1 MHNMPNQ
8 HRHTQK
14 LRLITPGAMLLIFVW
29 SLITANLTHAQSL
42 PGDNPHLFVN
52 IDVNLRS
59 GPRMTDAV
67 VGRAVA
73 GDEYLVLDWTP
84 ECAWLQIATADDP
97 QRVAIGW
104 ITGHPAYVVLSV
116 ACAELDTPPAPAV
129 FPTPTVVST
138 AAVVAT
144 TQLTVIVQ
152 IDGVAIRS
160 GPGAHHPVLHTVNA
174 DVQLQADGQI
184 DGCKW
189 LHINDAEGQ
198 GGWISG
204 NFAYSQL
211 MGECAELPSL
221 APPTPTPIP
230 LPRVSVVLDDVNIR
244 ADTSTRARVLRTAA
258 RDETFVVSGQSN
270 DCAWLRIEIDGGAV
284 GWISGNPAYTLLD
297 QPCTAL
303 AVVAAT
309 PTPRPT
315 ATDAARRQ
323 GCATVTNYL
332 GFSVRIDIVRNDGW
346 QTNFTLAPNA
356 SRAYCVDAGVY
367 TATLS
372 APSRSDRF
380 SVPLF
385 VNGGENYNI
394 PLRMP

>member
-1 MHNMPNQ
+1 MPNQ

-14 LRLITPGAMLLIFVW
+14 LRLIIPNALLLIFVW
-29 SLITANLTHAQSL
+29 SLITANLIHAQSL
-42 PGDNPHLFVN
+42 PVDIPHLSVN
-52 IDVNLRS
+52 VDVNLRA
-59 GPRMTDAV
+59 GPGMADAL

-73 GDEYLVLDWTP
+73 GDEYVVLDWTP
-84 ECAWLQIATADDP
+84 ECTWLQIAAADDP
-97 QRVAIGW
+97 LRAAIGW
-104 ITGHPAYVVLSV
+104 ITGHPAYVALSV
-116 ACAELDTPPAPAV
+116 ACAELGAPPTKAV

-138 AAVVAT
+138 TTVVAT
-144 TQLTVIVQ
+144 AQVAVIVQ

-160 GPGAHHPVLHTVNA
+160 GPGAYHPVLRTVDA
-174 DVQLQADGQI
+174 GAQLQTDGQL
-184 DGCKW
+184 DNCKW
-189 LHINDAEGQ
+189 LHIDDVEGQ
-198 GGWISG
+198 SGWISG
-204 NFAYSQL
+204 NSAYSQL
-211 MGECAELPSL
+211 MGECAGLPSL

-244 ADTSTRARVLRTAA
+244 VDGSTRARVLRTAA
-258 RDETFVVSGQSN
+258 RDETFVVTGQSN

-284 GWISGNPAYTLLD
+284 GWISGNPAYTSLD

-315 ATDAARRQ
+315 ATTAVRRQ

-332 GFSVRIDIVRNDGW
+332 GFAVRIDIVRNDGW
-346 QTNFTLAPNA
+346 QTNFALAPNA

-372 APSRSDRF
+372 ASSRSDRF